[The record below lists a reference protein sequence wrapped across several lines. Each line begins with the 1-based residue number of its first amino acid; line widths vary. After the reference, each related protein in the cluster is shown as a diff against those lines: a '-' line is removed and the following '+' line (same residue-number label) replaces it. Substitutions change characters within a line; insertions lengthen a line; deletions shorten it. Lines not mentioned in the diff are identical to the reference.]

1 MSGPCSTTTAS
12 TDQALQNGASLY
24 GGLRQW
30 SLSLEVSRVS
40 HLEPKR
46 SRQQIPETKM
56 GKFIF
61 GMSRK
66 RIRLPQS
73 CAYTERRM
81 AVNMVCLFLHISS
94 SHQKRHRLPVNQSVD
109 KIRRISPDNLFWSG
123 QLWSFVRTSRR
134 RLERELC
141 GNTCYVCWSVAEL
154 EPKTV

>member
-12 TDQALQNGASLY
+12 TDQALRNGASLY
-24 GGLRQW
+24 GGLPQW

-56 GKFIF
+56 GKSIF

-94 SHQKRHRLPVNQSVD
+94 SHQKRHRLPVSQSVD
-109 KIRRISPDNLFWSG
+109 KIRRIFHATITFDVSLSTALRHVSD
-123 QLWSFVRTSRR
+123 
-134 RLERELC
+134 
-141 GNTCYVCWSVAEL
+141 
-154 EPKTV
+154 TVIFSLLNRKVLHT